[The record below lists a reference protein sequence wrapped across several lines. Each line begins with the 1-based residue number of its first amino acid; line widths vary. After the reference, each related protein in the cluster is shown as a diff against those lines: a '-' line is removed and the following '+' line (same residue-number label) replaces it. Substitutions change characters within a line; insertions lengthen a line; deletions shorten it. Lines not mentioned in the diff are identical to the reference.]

1 MIGSI
6 LLSIL
11 FVAASE
17 SLDYTATARN
27 FSIELVYFTQTK
39 TDHEVVLAPFGLWS
53 LMGQVAFAANGPTRY
68 ELQRTLI
75 SNASNEDNYFNNL
88 DKLMS
93 RLKEPSDGVEMI
105 IKNFLFRDQSLKVPL
120 DFVTRVEQT
129 KGNIWSLDFTD
140 VTAPRLLNTI
150 IKSNTK
156 FPIPVFGPNDF
167 NETDLI
173 FSNVFSFKGK
183 WSTPFNRSNTY
194 VQTSLDAAGNALGLI
209 DIMSQDMK
217 VPSSDI
223 KELKATVTELSFGTD
238 GKYCMLIIKP
248 YQGVTVTEVYKQ
260 LASVTL
266 KNIFDQLQR
275 DFNDVGIKN
284 INVKLPRFEK
294 QSFLVLN
301 APLNDMG
308 TYSIFDPDKAQ
319 LSGLSEEPLYVET
332 IEQRARI
339 FVTEEGVDAYATIPA
354 NLEIA
359 TRTNPNYAKPFIF
372 FIVHKSTVTIL
383 MGGTYG
389 KS

>member
-173 FSNVFSFKGK
+173 FSNVFSFKG
-183 WSTPFNRSNTY
+183 
-194 VQTSLDAAGNALGLI
+194 
-209 DIMSQDMK
+209 
-217 VPSSDI
+217 
-223 KELKATVTELSFGTD
+223 
-238 GKYCMLIIKP
+238 
-248 YQGVTVTEVYKQ
+248 
-260 LASVTL
+260 
-266 KNIFDQLQR
+266 
-275 DFNDVGIKN
+275 
-284 INVKLPRFEK
+284 
-294 QSFLVLN
+294 
-301 APLNDMG
+301 
-308 TYSIFDPDKAQ
+308 
-319 LSGLSEEPLYVET
+319 LSEEPLYVET

-359 TRTNPNYAKPFIF
+359 TRTNPNYAQPFIF

-383 MGGTYG
+383 MGGIYG